1 MRKYLKYLRPYLL
14 DIIDDLKTS
23 VEWKV
28 YLTMKINF
36 GSTPGFVLYRKIS
49 SLSDKSKIMIGFDT
63 DEIIKELFTG
73 LYLVAK
79 YMKIQ

>member
-1 MRKYLKYLRPYLL
+1 MKKYLKYLRPYLL

-36 GSTPGFVLYRKIS
+36 VATPGFV
-49 SLSDKSKIMIGFDT
+49 
-63 DEIIKELFTG
+63 
-73 LYLVAK
+73 
-79 YMKIQ
+79 